1 VHRGKVLRSVL
12 VLSSVRVWSMSDT
25 EVRQT
30 ESRLEL
36 MRSINAPP
44 GAVFAVITD
53 PAGHVKI
60 DGSGML
66 VAAQNSSPLTGIGDS
81 FVMNMDREALG
92 DIPLGKYQVR
102 NTVTAFVVNELFEWN
117 VGGVDQPPFGHVYGY
132 RLKPRS
138 KGTTLVTH
146 YVDWSGVRAGSIR
159 DRFPIVPAHMLEKSL
174 ANLDRIVTAS

>member
-1 VHRGKVLRSVL
+1 MGE
-12 VLSSVRVWSMSDT
+12 T

-36 MRSINAPP
+36 TQSIDAPAA
-44 GAVFAVITD
+44 AVFAVVTD
-53 PAGHVKI
+53 PEGHVRI

-66 VAAQNSSPLTGIGDS
+66 VAAQDSSPVTGVGDS
-81 FVMNMDREALG
+81 FIMNMDREALG

-102 NTVTAFVVNELFEWN
+102 NTVTAYVPDELFEWN

-132 RLKPRS
+132 RLAPGNDGS
-138 KGTTLVTH
+138 TAVTL

-174 ANLDRIVTAS
+174 DNLARIVTSA